1 MSNKMDS
8 VIAKGTGKV
17 KGVKARLSGLEGV
30 FKTLSEQHGEAKA
43 IIERIKSNPK
53 KRAELWP
60 TLKKELVSHE
70 RAEMREVYP
79 ELREHGETSA
89 FADHHDE
96 EASELDNLIQ
106 QLSALA
112 VDSDE
117 WGRLF
122 STLGDKVIHHATEEE
137 KEIFPK
143 AQPVI
148 GDEMTETLDERFL
161 ATQRR
166 IKESL

>member
-17 KGVKARLSGLEGV
+17 KGVKARLGGLEGV

-43 IIERIKSNPK
+43 LIDRIKSDPK

-60 TLKKELVSHE
+60 TLRKELVSHE
-70 RAEMREVYP
+70 RAEMREVYT

-89 FADHHDE
+89 LADHHDE
-96 EASELDNLIQ
+96 EAGELDRLIE
-106 QLSALA
+106 QLSTLDLA
-112 VDSDE
+112 SGE

-122 STLGDKVIHHATEEE
+122 ATLGEKVVHHATEEE

-148 GDEMTETLDERFL
+148 GDEMTEKLDERFL
-161 ATQRR
+161 ATQER
-166 IKESL
+166 IKEEL